1 MKPPSTMELFI
12 LAAVDRAHVVNPT
25 ALQRTA
31 GLSLGSLIPTLTRLE
46 KANLVAGREDF
57 YQLDRRRRN
66 SYALTEEGRGA
77 LEHTW
82 DRCLTTEPRDIG
94 AAIRGVTVARLMG
107 ETPGSVRFL
116 RRTSEDWKYR
126 AHGRQRAAERLKEE
140 WRRLSVLKQ
149 HQWMRSHADYRRLE
163 GESLALSEIAD
174 QLEKEHQ
181 VP

>member
-1 MKPPSTMELFI
+1 MSSLSANVYGISPNVSPGLLQNVQDSLN
-12 LAAVDRAHVVNPT
+12 DRAAYPLT
-25 ALQRTA
+25 
-31 GLSLGSLIPTLTRLE
+31 GL
-46 KANLVAGREDF
+46 V
-57 YQLDRRRRN
+57 
-66 SYALTEEGRGA
+66 
-77 LEHTW
+77 
-82 DRCLTTEPRDIG
+82 TTEPRDIG

-107 ETPGSVRFL
+107 ETLGSVRFL